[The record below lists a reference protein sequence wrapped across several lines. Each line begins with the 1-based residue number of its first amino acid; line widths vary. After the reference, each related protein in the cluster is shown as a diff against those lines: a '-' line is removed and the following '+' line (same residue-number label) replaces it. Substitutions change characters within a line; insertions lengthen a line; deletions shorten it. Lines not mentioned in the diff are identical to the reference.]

1 MRVPASAGGCAMVD
15 RRRVLKIG
23 GAGLVAVPVATL
35 SGAGWLAAQRP
46 AELRAAVLP
55 SPPIDGTVD
64 VLHGVSVPDP
74 FRPLENAADP
84 RVQAWALAHDARARA
99 SLDRLPGRAGVR
111 DLLERLHSKPGP
123 GAPIVAGG
131 RSFRLVPVKTGMRY
145 ALTVVDGPG
154 NEPRLLVDP
163 NALAADGT
171 VRIDRVAPDRAGK
184 RVAVVFSEAGSDRQ
198 WIEVIDTARGR
209 TGERL
214 DWCRAATIVWLPD
227 DRGFYYTRLPENTA
241 PTEWDRISHLVY
253 RHWVG
258 QPQTADAA
266 VFGAL
271 PHEALRLFI
280 SAGAG
285 GVLVITGYI
294 GSSERSGFWVAPLA
308 TAEPVR
314 AVVPVGRFGFRL
326 VGSQGLAHFAL
337 TDLDAPNWRLVRFDR
352 ARPAPADWRTV
363 VPAGR
368 FPMDR
373 AIVVGNRVVVRTA
386 EHVSHRIS
394 IFDMEGALVAEVP
407 LPPLVRVEM
416 TREVPGPG
424 TVLLAVDDHRTPQ
437 RVERLDVAT
446 GRTTV
451 MRPARPWEG
460 RDDVMVEQVFP
471 ESADGTRVPMT
482 LIYRRGLERNRQN
495 RTLLTG
501 YGGFGVSLWPSYN
514 PMALAW
520 VLSGG
525 VWAGANIRG
534 GGEYGQAWHDGGRL
548 ANKQRSFDDFIA
560 AARWLDADGIA
571 APERIGTF
579 GASNGGLLVLAT
591 MLQRPE
597 LFGAVAAVVPLADM
611 LRFHRF
617 TVGAYWKGEYGDPAE
632 AEQFRTLLAYSPLH
646 NIEKGRGY
654 PSLLV
659 LTADNDDRVPPAHA
673 YKLVARLGADSPQ
686 SEVLLK
692 TEAGAG
698 HGAGNT
704 RGTAIDRQLD
714 VISFLSARLG
724 GPPPGR

>member
-1 MRVPASAGGCAMVD
+1 MVD
-15 RRRVLKIG
+15 RRGLLVWG
-23 GAGLVAVPVATL
+23 GAGLAAAPIAAIY
-35 SGAGWLAAQRP
+35 GIGRLAAQRRGTFGVEALPLPP
-46 AELRAAVLP
+46 A
-55 SPPIDGTVD
+55 DGSVD
-64 VLHGVSVPDP
+64 VLHGISIPDP

-84 RVQAWALAHDARARA
+84 RVQAWAVAHDARARA
-99 SLDRLPGRAGVR
+99 SLDRLPGRTGVR
-111 DLLERLHSKPGP
+111 GLLERLYSRPGP
-123 GAPIVAGG
+123 GAAIVAGE
-131 RSFRLVPVKTGMRY
+131 RSFRLVPVKTGMRS
-145 ALTVVDGPG
+145 ALTVADKAGT
-154 NEPRLLVDP
+154 EPRLLVDP

-171 VRIDRVAPDRAGK
+171 VRIDRIAPDRAGN

-214 DWCRAATIVWLPD
+214 DWCRATTIVWLPD

-241 PTEWDRISHLVY
+241 PAEWDRISHLVY
-253 RHWVG
+253 RHWIG
-258 QPQTADAA
+258 QPQAADAA

-280 SAGAG
+280 SVGAG

-294 GSSERSGFWVAPLA
+294 GTSERSGFWVAPLA

-314 AVVPVGRFGFRL
+314 SVVPVGHFGFRL

-352 ARPAPADWRTV
+352 ARPLPAEWRTV
-363 VPAGR
+363 VPAGS

-373 AIVVGNRVVVRTA
+373 AIVVGDRIVVRTA
-386 EHVSHRIS
+386 EHVSHRVS
-394 IFDMEGALVAEVP
+394 VFDMQGAPVAEVP

-416 TREVPGPG
+416 SREAPAGG
-424 TVLLAVDDHRTPQ
+424 TVLLAIDDHRTPQ
-437 RVERLDVAT
+437 RVDRLDVAT
-446 GRTTV
+446 GTTTV
-451 MRPARPWEG
+451 VRPARQWEG

-482 LIYRRGLERNRQN
+482 LIYRRGLERNRQS

-501 YGGFGVSLWPSYN
+501 YGGFGVSLWPGFN

-525 VWAGANIRG
+525 VWAAANIRG

-560 AARWLDADGIA
+560 AARWLDTDGIA
-571 APERIGTF
+571 APERLGTY

-617 TVGAYWKGEYGDPAE
+617 TVGAFWKGEYGDPADP
-632 AEQFRTLLAYSPLH
+632 EQFRTLLAYSPLH
-646 NIEKGRGY
+646 NIRKGGRY
-654 PSLLV
+654 PPLLV

-673 YKLVARLGADSPQ
+673 YKLVARLGTDSPE

-704 RGTAIDRQLD
+704 RGASIDRQLD
-714 VISFLSARLG
+714 VLSFLAARLG
-724 GPPPGR
+724 GSLPDP